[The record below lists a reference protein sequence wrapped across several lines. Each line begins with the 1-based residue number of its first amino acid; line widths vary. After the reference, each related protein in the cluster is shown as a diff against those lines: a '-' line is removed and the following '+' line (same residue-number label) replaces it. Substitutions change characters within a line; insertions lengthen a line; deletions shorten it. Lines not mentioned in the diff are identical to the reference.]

1 MDILRLQNETLA
13 AKAMF
18 FCLKVFRGAPVE
30 TIVTM
35 LCEDIKRTLATTP
48 NFELNLIKIVEK
60 TCQLPQNRTEWKQN
74 ITDAIDRNTE
84 VEKSLN

>member
-18 FCLKVFRGAPVE
+18 FCLKGAPIE

-60 TCQLPQNRTEWKQN
+60 TCKLPQNRTEWKQN
-74 ITDAIDRNTE
+74 ITDAIYRNTE
-84 VEKSLN
+84 VEKSLK

>member
-1 MDILRLQNETLA
+1 
-13 AKAMF
+13 
-18 FCLKVFRGAPVE
+18 
-30 TIVTM
+30 M

-74 ITDAIDRNTE
+74 ITDAIYRNTE
-84 VEKSLN
+84 VEKSLK